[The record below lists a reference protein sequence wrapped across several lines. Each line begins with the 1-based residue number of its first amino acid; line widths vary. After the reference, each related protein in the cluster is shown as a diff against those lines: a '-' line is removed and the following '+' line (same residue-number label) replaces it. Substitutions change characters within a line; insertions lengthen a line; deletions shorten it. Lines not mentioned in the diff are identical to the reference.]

1 MIISGVKR
9 NTMHLEQRRAIYI
22 RALEED
28 LKRIRQQL
36 AAMPQVVKIILF
48 GSYAAGRRDLF
59 TDLDLLVIIESD
71 LDFPSRMAV
80 LYGQIRASVDVDL
93 LAYTPEEFER
103 MQSRGF
109 VRHALA
115 TGKVIYERPTTG

>member
-109 VRHALA
+109 ARHALA
-115 TGKVIYERPTTG
+115 NGKVIYERPTTG

>member
-115 TGKVIYERPTTG
+115 NGKVIYERPTTG